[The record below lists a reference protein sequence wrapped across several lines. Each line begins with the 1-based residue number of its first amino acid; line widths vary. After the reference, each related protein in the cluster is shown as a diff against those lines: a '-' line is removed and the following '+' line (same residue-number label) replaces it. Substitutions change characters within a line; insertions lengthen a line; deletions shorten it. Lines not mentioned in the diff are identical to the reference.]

1 MLTVSKEENEKIWRE
16 RVSEYRASKKPQK
29 QWCEENNLKLR
40 TLRYWLEKITREECK
55 KEMPE
60 WIDLEVGENKV
71 AKMPVKKLDGG
82 NIIEVSIGKA
92 VITFPVTAEVKIN
105 IC

>member
-1 MLTVSKEENEKIWRE
+1 MLNKEENEKIWRE
-16 RVSEYRASKKPQK
+16 RVAEYRASNQTQK
-29 QWCEENNLKLR
+29 QWCTQNNYKQT
-40 TLRYWLEKITREECK
+40 TLRYWLEKISKEQAK

-71 AKMPVKKLDGG
+71 AKMPVKKLEG
-82 NIIEVSIGKA
+82 NIIEVSIGK
-92 VITFPVTAEVKIN
+92 VIITFPVTAEVKIN

>member
-1 MLTVSKEENEKIWRE
+1 MLTVSKEEKEKIWRE
-16 RVSEYRASKKPQK
+16 RVTEYRASKKTQK

-40 TLRYWLEKITREECK
+40 TLRYWLEKTNKEEWK

-60 WIDLEVGENKV
+60 WIDLDVGENKI
-71 AKMPVKKLDGG
+71 AKMPVKKLEG

-92 VITFPVTAEVKIN
+92 IITFPVTSEVKIN

>member
-1 MLTVSKEENEKIWRE
+1 MLNKEENEKIWRE
-16 RVSEYRASKKPQK
+16 RVAEYRASNKTQK
-29 QWCEENNLKLR
+29 EWCKENNFKYT
-40 TLRYWLEKITREECK
+40 TLRYWLEKISKEQAK

-71 AKMPVKKLDGG
+71 AKMPVKKLEG

-92 VITFPVTAEVKIN
+92 IITFPVTAEVKIN

>member
-1 MLTVSKEENEKIWRE
+1 MLNKEENEKIWRE
-16 RVSEYRASKKPQK
+16 RVAEYRASNKTQK
-29 QWCEENNLKLR
+29 EWCKENNFKYT
-40 TLRYWLEKITREECK
+40 TLRYWLEKIS
-55 KEMPE
+55 KEQSQKEIPE

-71 AKMPVKKLDGG
+71 AKMPVKKLEG

-92 VITFPVTAEVKIN
+92 IITFPVTAEVKIN

>member
-1 MLTVSKEENEKIWRE
+1 MLNKAENEKIWRE
-16 RVSEYRASKKPQK
+16 RVAEYRVSNQTQK
-29 QWCEENNLKLR
+29 QWCNENNYKQT
-40 TLRYWLEKITREECK
+40 TLRYWLEKTNKEQSQ

-71 AKMPVKKLDGG
+71 AKMPVKKLEG
-82 NIIEVSIGKA
+82 NVIEVSIGKA
-92 VITFPVTAEVKIN
+92 IITFPVTAKVKIN